1 MREIKFKRAHFDFSG
16 NFIRFTEWGK
26 FNGLFASPA
35 SLSNEAKEMA
45 IDLQFTGLTDKNGKE
60 IYEGDILGE
69 WFIADG
75 KPLRSANQVFWN
87 DKLAS
92 WVIDNSFKHDK
103 SFFDFLYEELENC
116 TFEIIGNIY
125 QNPDLLK

>member
-1 MREIKFKRAHFDFSG
+1 MREIKFKRAHFDFNG

-45 IDLQFTGLTDKNGKE
+45 IDLQFTGLTDKNGKD
-60 IYEGDILGE
+60 IYEGDIVTYVNRYAQIQYTHLVKWDDDWACFALFE
-69 WFIADG
+69 KDNKWAKESD
-75 KPLRSANQVFWN
+75 
-87 DKLAS
+87 
-92 WVIDNSFKHDK
+92 WVKIT
-103 SFFDFLYEELENC
+103 EI
-116 TFEIIGNIY
+116 EIIGNIY